1 MNLSL
6 LDIDLKED
14 VDNDAESSEAE
25 NDVPEFNWY
34 DLVKADRW
42 KYHLNCLNLVFEDS
56 FRFHAVRR
64 FKFCEIDL

>member
-34 DLVKADRW
+34 DLVKTDRW
-42 KYHLNCLNLVFEDS
+42 KYHLNFLD
-56 FRFHAVRR
+56 
-64 FKFCEIDL
+64 

>member
-42 KYHLNCLNLVFEDS
+42 KYHLNFLD
-56 FRFHAVRR
+56 
-64 FKFCEIDL
+64 